1 MLSFGTHKS
10 EKEGSESFLRAY
22 LSHIWMDHASVI
34 LGGMRLQGHLM
45 SAAVVVFVSTQ
56 NEEAQK
62 HTKMN
67 SIPE

>member
-1 MLSFGTHKS
+1 
-10 EKEGSESFLRAY
+10 
-22 LSHIWMDHASVI
+22 MDHASVI